1 MYKRNLIRKFPW
13 ILLQID
19 CIYNPNYLS
28 NVFKK
33 EYGENFVDY
42 LMNYRLQMAQTLLK
56 DTDLAIKEIAERL
69 QYRNS
74 QNFIRFFKKKL
85 GMTPGDY
92 RKEYMH

>member
-1 MYKRNLIRKFPW
+1 
-13 ILLQID
+13 
-19 CIYNPNYLS
+19 
-28 NVFKK
+28 
-33 EYGENFVDY
+33 
-42 LMNYRLQMAQTLLK
+42 MNYRLQMAQSLLK